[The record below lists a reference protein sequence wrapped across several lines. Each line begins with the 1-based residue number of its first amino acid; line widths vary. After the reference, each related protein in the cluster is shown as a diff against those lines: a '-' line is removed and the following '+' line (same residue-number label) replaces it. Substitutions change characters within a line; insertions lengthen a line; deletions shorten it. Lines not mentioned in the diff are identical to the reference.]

1 MNTIKMIT
9 KLMKAGSGLL
19 GLVMLL
25 LFSSCEDS
33 LVEKP
38 KDIVAE
44 NYYNTAPEFEA
55 AINAAYSPLRS
66 TAYIGNYI
74 VILDTQTDWGY
85 GRGSRAVL
93 KDWQGLNT
101 NWANGVG
108 AMWNNF
114 YQSIRDA
121 NLVIQKLQDGSS
133 ISQSETNY
141 FLAEAK
147 FLRALCYFGLV
158 RSWGAVPLRTENNM
172 AEKDLSRSP
181 VEDVYDLITADLIVA
196 ESNLPDEQSQIGR
209 PTKFAA
215 KTMLADVYLNL
226 GMYADAAQK
235 TQEVINSDLYSL
247 VPMETRDD
255 WYNILGPEVLTTPEE
270 VFYFKYMRLNGQGN
284 YMPWVI
290 NHPSTGLFN
299 FGGAYAHYSIA
310 SDPFYSNWDNDD
322 LRKDLWDTIN
332 FGLGDSTIVSRKFID
347 PNAISVVGAG
357 CDMPVYRYAEVLLM
371 YAEASCRAAGGPTAE
386 GMEALNQVH
395 RRAYGEDPVTASA
408 VDFNIADYDEDSF
421 VDQVISESG
430 YEFIFEGK
438 RWYML
443 KRTGTAAEILLANRG
458 VTIPEKCYL
467 WPIPTSE
474 MNFNDLINPADQN
487 PGY

>member
-1 MNTIKMIT
+1 MIT
-9 KLMKAGSGLL
+9 KLTKAGIGLSGLWI
-19 GLVMLL
+19 LL
-25 LFSSCEDS
+25 LFSSCEES

-44 NYYNTAPEFEA
+44 NYYNTAPEIEA
-55 AINAAYSPLRS
+55 AINAIYSPLRAA
-66 TAYIGNYI
+66 TFIGNYI
-74 VILDTQTDWGY
+74 VILDTHTDWGY

-93 KDWQGLNT
+93 NDWQGFNT
-101 NWANGVG
+101 NWANSVG

-114 YQSIRDA
+114 YQSIRNA
-121 NLVIQKLQDGSS
+121 NLVIQNIQGESS
-133 ISQSETNY
+133 ISQNEANY
-141 FLAEAK
+141 LLAEAK
-147 FLRALCYFGLV
+147 FLRAFCYFHLV

-172 AEKDLSRSP
+172 AEKDLSRSS
-181 VEDVYDLITADLIVA
+181 VEDVYELITADLMVA
-196 ESNLPDEQSQIGR
+196 ESYLPDDQSQIGR

-215 KTMLADVYLNL
+215 KTMLADVYLHL
-226 GMYADAAQK
+226 GMYADAAEKAQD
-235 TQEVINSDLYSL
+235 VINSNIFSL

-255 WYNILGPEVLTTPEE
+255 WYNIMGPEVLTTPEE
-270 VFYFKYMRLNGQGN
+270 IFYFKYIRLNGQGN

-310 SDPFYSNWDNDD
+310 SDPFYSNWDNND

-332 FGLGDSTIVSRKFID
+332 FGLGDSTVVSRKFID
-347 PNAISVVGAG
+347 PNAISVTGAG

-371 YAEASCRAAGGPTAE
+371 YAEASCRVAGGPTEE

-395 RRAYGEDPVTASA
+395 RRAYGEDPATVSA

-421 VDQVISESG
+421 IDLVISESG
-430 YEFIFEGK
+430 YESIFEGK
-438 RWYML
+438 RWFML
-443 KRTGTAAEILLANRG
+443 KRTGKASEILLANRG